1 MTVDRVLDAAGPY
14 GSLDLET
21 TGVGEADRIV
31 EIAFVRVDGGTRTNY
46 SWLLDP
52 EIDIPE
58 EASRVHGI
66 TNADVAWCPPFAEVA
81 EEVAEAMR
89 GCDLVGYNL
98 KAFDIPM
105 LRAAF
110 DRAGVAWP
118 CEGARVIDVF
128 VIYKA
133 LTRFSLS
140 GAVRRYL
147 GREHNGAHRALGDAQ
162 ATLDV
167 LVAQLAQHP
176 ELPLDV
182 DGLAGA
188 GTPRREPDWATECGR
203 LRWEGEELVLS
214 FSKHRGKKLS
224 VMDTG
229 FLRWV
234 LNGDFPQDMKD
245 LVEAEMRGESP
256 RPAAAAAVGEAVQA
270 AGGE

>member
-1 MTVDRVLDAAGPY
+1 MSAERVLSAERSYA
-14 GSLDLET
+14 SVDLET
-21 TGVGEADRIV
+21 TGTAASDRIV
-31 EIAFVRVDGGTRTNY
+31 EIAVVRVDGGMRRHY

-81 EEVAEAMR
+81 EEVAAALR

-98 KAFDIPM
+98 KSFDIPM

-118 CEGARVIDVF
+118 CDDARVVDVF
-128 VIYKA
+128 LIYKA

-147 GREHNGAHRALGDAQ
+147 GREHDGAHRAMGDAL
-162 ATLDV
+162 ATLAV
-167 LVAQLAQHP
+167 LDAQLAAHP
-176 ELPLDV
+176 ELPLDIE
-182 DGLAGA
+182 GLAGA
-188 GTPRREPDWATECGR
+188 GAPRREADWATECGR
-203 LRWEGEELVLS
+203 LRWENEELVVS

-224 VMDTG
+224 MMDDG
-229 FLRWV
+229 FLQWI
-234 LNGDFPQDMKD
+234 LKGDFPQDMKD
-245 LVEAEMRGESP
+245 LVEAQRRGDSP
-256 RPAAAAAVGEAVQA
+256 RPAAAAGEVVQKS
-270 AGGE
+270 GVE